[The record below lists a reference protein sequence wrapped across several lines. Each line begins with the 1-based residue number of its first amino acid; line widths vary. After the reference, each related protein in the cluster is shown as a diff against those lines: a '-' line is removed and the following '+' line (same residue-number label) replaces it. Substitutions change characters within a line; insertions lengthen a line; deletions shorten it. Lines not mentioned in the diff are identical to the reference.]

1 MDKRTEYVEKLS
13 AQMVEWEAQIDRLK
27 IKATSATPEA
37 NLEYSNEIA
46 ALEAKRDEAAL
57 KLQGISTA
65 GDDEWED
72 LKTGTEQIWGDFTT
86 MLSNAVKKIK

>member
-13 AQMVEWEAQIDRLK
+13 AQMLEWDAQIDRLK
-27 IKATSATPEA
+27 FQAKSNTPEER
-37 NLEYSNEIA
+37 LEYSAAIA
-46 ALEAKRDEAAL
+46 ALQLKRDEAAA
-57 KLQGISTA
+57 KLQGISAA

-86 MLSNAVKKIK
+86 MLGNAVKKIK